1 MNKLLKVL
9 LFAIGAIVALS
20 VAATIAVSLLVD
32 AGTVNSEV
40 KAIVKQQTGGDLD
53 IKGGM
58 SWSIYPEISLSLA
71 NVSYTNGG
79 EQQPLARLDALTLS
93 VALMPLFSGSVN
105 VSGISLDGMT
115 LNLVV
120 ANDGSQNWQQNKPVT
135 NAPATT
141 QQPTAAQTSS
151 ASNMSI
157 AIETISI
164 TNATINYN
172 DLSTGT
178 SAALSNFSF
187 NSSKANVVGKAFP
200 MTVGFSLKATKP
212 NAAVVVDLTANVAVN
227 AANSTLSLED
237 LEINKHVKLDATNGN
252 MNIAAKVAGNLTADG
267 ISEVLSITGLTV
279 TANVSGDTTG
289 GETLPISF
297 TGNLVADNK
306 AGKFELS
313 NYQLEA
319 VDLIINGSIKGTKIG
334 DEFSVSGPIAI
345 GEFNLKKV
353 LTTLSQTPPATVNKD
368 ALTKVSLRANLNY
381 QGSSAMLQQ
390 LTISLDQSNITGFA
404 GLTNIDQQF
413 VVADLT
419 IDNINLDDYMSPTAE
434 PTAELAANDETAS
447 ASSNTTE
454 TPLPL
459 EDLKAINALVTIV
472 INKFVING
480 LDASNFNLNTRANL
494 GLVELKN
501 LSVDLYNGEIKTTG
515 LLDARPTLATLKA
528 KVNINGV
535 EMKPILSAV
544 SAVDWL
550 NGKTNL
556 NANITTKGNTVEAW
570 QRGLNGS
577 ANFAMTKLLAEGIS
591 IDKQLCQGI
600 ALIKGKTLSNQWS
613 ENTALD
619 NLNGKIRFINGTMQN
634 DSLTGGSSTIK
645 LTGNGWLSPEK
656 NKMNYKLGLQITG
669 DQISQDPAC
678 EVNKRYRDI
687 SWPLQCKGQL
697 DTEPKNL
704 CGIDQSKMKDI
715 IKDLAVDEV
724 GRKASSELDNYLKDK
739 NLEGVG
745 DLLKGLFK

>member
-1 MNKLLKVL
+1 
-9 LFAIGAIVALS
+9 
-20 VAATIAVSLLVD
+20 VAATIAISLLVD
-32 AGTVNSEV
+32 AGTINNEV
-40 KAIVKQQTGGDLD
+40 KAIVKQQTGGNLD

-79 EQQPLARLDALTLS
+79 EQQPLARLDALKLS

-135 NAPATT
+135 SAPATT
-141 QQPTAAQTSS
+141 QQPAAAQTSS

-164 TNATINYN
+164 TNANINYN
-172 DLSTGT
+172 DLSTGN

-212 NAAVVVDLTANVAVN
+212 NAAVVVDLTANMAVN

-237 LEINKHVKLDATNGN
+237 LVIYKQVKLDATNGN
-252 MNIAAKVAGNLTADG
+252 MNIAANVAGNLSADG
-267 ISEVLSITGLTV
+267 VSEVLSITGLTV

-289 GETLPISF
+289 GETLTISF
-297 TGNLVADNK
+297 TGDLSADNK

-313 NYQLEA
+313 NYQLDA
-319 VDLIINGSIKGTKIG
+319 VDLTINGSIKGTKIG

-345 GEFNLKKV
+345 AEFDLKKL
-353 LTTLSQTPPATVNKD
+353 LTTLSQSPPTTINKD
-368 ALTKVSLRANLNY
+368 ALTKVSLSADLNY

-390 LTISLDQSNITGFA
+390 LTINLDQSNITGFA

-419 IDNINLDDYMSPTAE
+419 IDSINLDDYMSPTAE
-434 PTAELAANDETAS
+434 PAANDETAS

-459 EDLKAINALVTIV
+459 EDLKAINALIKIA

-480 LDASNFNLNTRANL
+480 LDATNFNLNTRANL

-501 LSVDLYNGEIKTTG
+501 LSVDLYNGEIITTG

-535 EMKPILSAV
+535 EMKPVLSAV
-544 SAVDWL
+544 SEVDWL

-577 ANFAMTKLLAEGIS
+577 ANFAMTNLLAEGIS

-656 NKMNYKLGLQITG
+656 NKMNYKLGVQITG

-715 IKDLAVDEV
+715 VKDLTVDEV
-724 GRKASSELDNYLKDK
+724 GRKASNELDKYLKDK

>member
-1 MNKLLKVL
+1 MNKLLKIL
-9 LFAIGAIVALS
+9 LFVIGAIVTLS
-20 VAATIAVSLLVD
+20 VAATIAISLLVD
-32 AGTVNSEV
+32 AGTINNEV
-40 KAIVKQQTGGDLD
+40 KAIVKQQTGGNLD

-79 EQQPLARLDALTLS
+79 EQQPLARLDALKLS

-135 NAPATT
+135 SAPATT
-141 QQPTAAQTSS
+141 QQPAAAQTSS

-164 TNATINYN
+164 TNANINYN
-172 DLSTGT
+172 DLSTGN

-212 NAAVVVDLTANVAVN
+212 NAAVVVDLTANMAVN

-237 LEINKHVKLDATNGN
+237 LVIYKQVKLDATNGN
-252 MNIAAKVAGNLTADG
+252 MNIAANVAGNLSADG
-267 ISEVLSITGLTV
+267 VSEVLSITGLTV

-289 GETLPISF
+289 GETLTISF
-297 TGNLVADNK
+297 TGDLSADNK

-313 NYQLEA
+313 NYQLDA
-319 VDLIINGSIKGTKIG
+319 VDLTINGSIKGTKIG

-345 GEFNLKKV
+345 AEFDLKKL
-353 LTTLSQTPPATVNKD
+353 LTTLSQSPPTTINKD
-368 ALTKVSLRANLNY
+368 ALTKVSLSADLNY

-390 LTISLDQSNITGFA
+390 LTINLDQSNITGFA

-419 IDNINLDDYMSPTAE
+419 IDSINLDDYMSPTAE
-434 PTAELAANDETAS
+434 PAANDETAS

-459 EDLKAINALVTIV
+459 EDLKAINALIKIA

-480 LDASNFNLNTRANL
+480 LDATNFNLNTRANL

-535 EMKPILSAV
+535 EMKPVLSAV
-544 SAVDWL
+544 SEVDWL

-577 ANFAMTKLLAEGIS
+577 ANFAMTNLLAEGIS
-591 IDKQLCQGI
+591 IDKQLCQSI

-656 NKMNYKLGLQITG
+656 NKMNYKLGVQITG

>member
-1 MNKLLKVL
+1 MNKLLKIL
-9 LFAIGAIVALS
+9 LFVIGAIVTLS
-20 VAATIAVSLLVD
+20 VAATIAISLLVD
-32 AGTVNSEV
+32 AGTINNEV
-40 KAIVKQQTGGDLD
+40 KAIVKQQTGGNLD

-79 EQQPLARLDALTLS
+79 EQQPLARLDALKLS

-135 NAPATT
+135 SAPATT
-141 QQPTAAQTSS
+141 QQPAAAQTSS

-164 TNATINYN
+164 TNANINYN
-172 DLSTGT
+172 DLSTGN

-212 NAAVVVDLTANVAVN
+212 NAAVVVDLTANMAVN

-237 LEINKHVKLDATNGN
+237 LVIYKQVKLDATNGN
-252 MNIAAKVAGNLTADG
+252 MNIAANVAGNLSADG
-267 ISEVLSITGLTV
+267 VSEVLSITGLTV

-289 GETLPISF
+289 GETLTISF
-297 TGNLVADNK
+297 TGDLSADNK

-313 NYQLEA
+313 NYQLDA
-319 VDLIINGSIKGTKIG
+319 VDLTINGSIKGTKIG

-345 GEFNLKKV
+345 AEFDLKKL
-353 LTTLSQTPPATVNKD
+353 LTTLSQSPPTTINKD
-368 ALTKVSLRANLNY
+368 ALTKVSLSADLNY

-390 LTISLDQSNITGFA
+390 LTINLDQSNITGFA

-419 IDNINLDDYMSPTAE
+419 IDSINLDDYMSPTAE
-434 PTAELAANDETAS
+434 PAANDETAS

-459 EDLKAINALVTIV
+459 EDLKAINALIKIA

-480 LDASNFNLNTRANL
+480 LDATNFNLNTRANL

-535 EMKPILSAV
+535 EMKPVLSAV
-544 SAVDWL
+544 SEVDWL

-577 ANFAMTKLLAEGIS
+577 ANFAMTNLLAEGIS

-656 NKMNYKLGLQITG
+656 NKMNYKLGVQITG

-715 IKDLAVDEV
+715 VKDLTVDEV
-724 GRKASSELDNYLKDK
+724 GRKASNELDKYLKDK

>member
-1 MNKLLKVL
+1 MNKLLKIL
-9 LFAIGAIVALS
+9 LFVIGAIVTLS
-20 VAATIAVSLLVD
+20 VAATIAISLLVD
-32 AGTVNSEV
+32 AGTINNEV
-40 KAIVKQQTGGDLD
+40 KAIVKQQTGGNLD

-71 NVSYTNGG
+71 DVSYTNSG
-79 EQQPLARLDALTLS
+79 EKQPLARLDALKLS
-93 VALMPLFSGSVN
+93 IALMPLFSGSVN

-120 ANDGSQNWQQNKPVT
+120 ANDGTKNWQQRKPAA
-135 NAPATT
+135 NMPSTT
-141 QQPTAAQTSS
+141 KQPTTSS
-151 ASNMSI
+151 NGRNMSI
-157 AIETISI
+157 AIEIISI

-172 DLSTGT
+172 DLATGT

-187 NSSKANVVGKAFP
+187 HSSNANIVGNVFP
-200 MTVGFSLKATKP
+200 MKLGFSLKATKP
-212 NAAVVVDLTANVAVN
+212 NAAVVVDLTANMAVN

-237 LEINKHVKLDATNGN
+237 LVINKQVKLDATNGN
-252 MNIAAKVAGNLTADG
+252 MNIAANVAGNLSADG
-267 ISEVLSITGLTV
+267 VSEVLSITGLTV
-279 TANVSGDTTG
+279 TANVSSDATS
-289 GETLPISF
+289 GEPLPISF
-297 TGNLVADNK
+297 TGDLSADNK

-313 NYQLEA
+313 NYQLDA
-319 VDLIINGSIKGTKIG
+319 VDLTINGSIKGTKIG

-345 GEFNLKKV
+345 AEFDLKKL
-353 LTTLSQTPPATVNKD
+353 LTTLSQSPPDTTNKD
-368 ALTKVSLRANLNY
+368 ALTKVSLSANLNY

-390 LTISLDQSNITGFA
+390 LTISLDQTNITGFA
-404 GLTNIDQQF
+404 GLTNIDQQL

-419 IDNINLDDYMSPTAE
+419 IDSINLDDYMP
-434 PTAELAANDETAS
+434 PIAAAAPAAS
-447 ASSNTTE
+447 GKPVSVPSQITE

-459 EDLKAINALVTIV
+459 DTLKTINALIKIA

-480 LDASNFNLNTRANL
+480 LDATNFNLNTRANL

-535 EMKPILSAV
+535 EMKPVLSAV
-544 SAVDWL
+544 SEVDWL

-577 ANFAMTKLLAEGIS
+577 ANFAMTNLLAEGIS
-591 IDKQLCQGI
+591 IDKQLCQSI

-656 NKMNYKLGLQITG
+656 NKMNYKLGVQITG

-715 IKDLAVDEV
+715 VKDLTVDEV
-724 GRKASSELDNYLKDK
+724 GRKASNELDKYLKDK

>member
-1 MNKLLKVL
+1 
-9 LFAIGAIVALS
+9 

-79 EQQPLARLDALTLS
+79 EQQPLARLDALKLS

-105 VSGISLDGMT
+105 VSGINLDGMT

-135 NAPATT
+135 SAPATT
-141 QQPTAAQTSS
+141 QQPAAAQTSS

-187 NSSKANVVGKAFP
+187 NSSNANVVGNAFP

-212 NAAVVVDLTANVAVN
+212 NAAVVVDMTANVAVN

-237 LEINKHVKLDATNGN
+237 LVINKQVKLDATNGN
-252 MNIAAKVAGNLTADG
+252 MNIAAKIVGNITADG

-306 AGKFELS
+306 AGKFELN

-368 ALTKVSLRANLNY
+368 ALTKVSLSANLNY

-390 LTISLDQSNITGFA
+390 LTISLDQSNIKGFA
-404 GLTNIDQQF
+404 GLTNIEQQF

-434 PTAELAANDETAS
+434 PAANGETAS

-535 EMKPILSAV
+535 EMKPVLSAV
-544 SAVDWL
+544 SEVDWL
-550 NGKTNL
+550 NGNTNL
-556 NANITTKGNTVEAW
+556 TANITTKGSTVEAW
-570 QRGLNGS
+570 QRGLNGT
-577 ANFAMTKLLAEGIS
+577 ANFAMTNLLAEGIS

-600 ALIKGKTLSNQWS
+600 ALIKGKALSNQWS

-619 NLNGKIRFINGTMQN
+619 NLNGEIRFINGTMQN

-656 NKMNYKLGLQITG
+656 NKMNYKLGVQITG

-678 EVNKRYRDI
+678 EVNERYRDI

-697 DTEPKNL
+697 DTEPKSL
-704 CGIDQSKMKDI
+704 CGIDQSKMKGI

-739 NLEGVG
+739 NIEGVG

>member
-1 MNKLLKVL
+1 MNKLLKIL
-9 LFAIGAIVALS
+9 LFVIGAIVTLS
-20 VAATIAVSLLVD
+20 VAATIAISLLVD
-32 AGTVNSEV
+32 AGTINNEV
-40 KAIVKQQTGGDLD
+40 KAIVKQQTGGNLD

-79 EQQPLARLDALTLS
+79 EQQPLARLDALKLS

-135 NAPATT
+135 SAPATT
-141 QQPTAAQTSS
+141 QQPAAAQTSS

-164 TNATINYN
+164 TNANINYN
-172 DLSTGT
+172 DLSTGN

-212 NAAVVVDLTANVAVN
+212 NAAVVVDLTANMAVN

-237 LEINKHVKLDATNGN
+237 LVIYKQVKLDATNGN
-252 MNIAAKVAGNLTADG
+252 MNIAANVAGNLSADG
-267 ISEVLSITGLTV
+267 VSEVLSITGLTV

-289 GETLPISF
+289 GETLTISF
-297 TGNLVADNK
+297 TGDLSADNK

-313 NYQLEA
+313 NYQLDA
-319 VDLIINGSIKGTKIG
+319 VDLTINGSIKGTKIG

-345 GEFNLKKV
+345 AEFDLKKL
-353 LTTLSQTPPATVNKD
+353 LTTLSQSPPTTINKD
-368 ALTKVSLRANLNY
+368 ALTKVSLSADLNY

-390 LTISLDQSNITGFA
+390 LTINLDQSNITGFA

-419 IDNINLDDYMSPTAE
+419 IDSINLDDYMSPTAE
-434 PTAELAANDETAS
+434 PAANDETAS

-459 EDLKAINALVTIV
+459 EDLKAINALIKIA

-480 LDASNFNLNTRANL
+480 LDATNFNLNTRANL

-535 EMKPILSAV
+535 EMKPVLSAV
-544 SAVDWL
+544 SEVDWL

-577 ANFAMTKLLAEGIS
+577 ANFAMTNLLAEGIS
-591 IDKQLCQGI
+591 IDKQLCQSI

-656 NKMNYKLGLQITG
+656 NKMNYKLGVQITG

-715 IKDLAVDEV
+715 VKDLTVDEV
-724 GRKASSELDNYLKDK
+724 GRKASNELDKYLKDK